1 MNLQVSNQEEQ
12 EQQPNRSKS
21 AQAAQ
26 NASRVSSEASIDKW
40 QNGIQKDFWH
50 ASTMSSVESDIEP
63 FSYDDAL
70 NMVGGFGRF

>member
-1 MNLQVSNQEEQ
+1 MNLSASNQENQ
-12 EQQPNRSKS
+12 ERANRSKS
-21 AQAAQ
+21 VQGAQ
-26 NASRVSSEASIDKW
+26 NTSRVSSEASIDKW

-50 ASTMSSVESDIEP
+50 ASTMSSIESDIEP